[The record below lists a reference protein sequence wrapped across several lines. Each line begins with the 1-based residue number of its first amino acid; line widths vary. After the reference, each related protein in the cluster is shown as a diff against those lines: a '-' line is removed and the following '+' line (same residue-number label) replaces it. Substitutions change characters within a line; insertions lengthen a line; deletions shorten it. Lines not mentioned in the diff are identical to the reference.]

1 MRRLG
6 FGDAVVLGL
15 GSMLGAGVF
24 ASFGPAA
31 AAAGSGLLIAL
42 AVVAVVA
49 YCNATASARLAA
61 VYPESGGTY
70 VYGRRRL
77 GPVWGFTAGW
87 GFVVGK
93 TASCAAMALTFGAYA
108 WPANRV
114 PPAVAAVLVLTA
126 VNYRGVAKTA
136 GLTRVLVAATLLA
149 LVVVVIAGLGG
160 GAADPANLTG
170 WTGGGVTGIGQAAA
184 LLFFSFAGYARIA
197 TLGAEVRDPATTI
210 PRAIPVALGV
220 VLVVYAVIAV
230 TALLSVGPD
239 GLAAAAAPLAAVAG
253 SGTLA
258 FLAPVVQ
265 VGGAVASAGVLLSLI
280 AGIGRTTLAMAR
292 DHELPAVLGAV
303 HPRFRVPHRAE
314 LVLGAVVVVIV
325 LVTDVRGAIGFSS
338 FAVLV
343 YYAITNAAAFTL
355 GPDQSP
361 HRGRLR
367 AVTVVGLLG
376 CLGLAFTLPPVT
388 VAIGV
393 VVLAVGVAGRAV
405 LRTTRS

>member
-1 MRRLG
+1 
-6 FGDAVVLGL
+6 
-15 GSMLGAGVF
+15 MLGAGVF

-61 VYPESGGTY
+61 IYPESGGTY
-70 VYGRRRL
+70 VYGRQRL

-108 WPANRV
+108 WPSDPV
-114 PPAVAAVLVLTA
+114 PPAVAAVVVLTA
-126 VNYRGVAKTA
+126 VNYLGVAKTA
-136 GLTRVLVAATLLA
+136 GLTRILVAATLLA
-149 LVVVVIAGLGG
+149 LAVVVGAGLGG

-170 WTGGGVTGIGQAAA
+170 WTDGGVLGIGQAAA

-197 TLGAEVRDPATTI
+197 TLGEEVRDPQTTI
-210 PRAIPVALGV
+210 PRAIPVALGI

-230 TALLSVGPD
+230 TALLTVGPA

-265 VGGAVASAGVLLSLI
+265 VGGAVASAGVLLSLM

-292 DHELPAVLGAV
+292 DHELPVVLGVV
-303 HPRFRVPHRAE
+303 HPRFRVRTAPRCCWARWWWWSCWPSTCGARSGSPASRCWFTTPSPTPPRSPSMSTRART
-314 LVLGAVVVVIV
+314 GAGCAWS
-325 LVTDVRGAIGFSS
+325 LWSDCSAASCWPSPCPGRTGRRG
-338 FAVLV
+338 
-343 YYAITNAAAFTL
+343 
-355 GPDQSP
+355 
-361 HRGRLR
+361 
-367 AVTVVGLLG
+367 
-376 CLGLAFTLPPVT
+376 
-388 VAIGV
+388 
-393 VVLAVGVAGRAV
+393 
-405 LRTTRS
+405 